1 MAIRN
6 IRVDDDP
13 ILRKKS
19 REVTEFNDRLFDLLD
34 DMKETMYHSGGVGL
48 AGPQVG
54 VLKRVVVMDVSED
67 RNEFIELINPVI
79 TYEEGE
85 QTGNEGCLSLPGL
98 YGVVTRPNI
107 VKVKAQNLVP
117 NLALQASCPFVIFRV
132 YRLKSGGVNFF
143 VCREYGFFVAVSLY
157 KEGCVVAARLLLT
170 ESHSLGNFIET
181 ALYPNNTATRFCSF
195 SGFVKSFER

>member
-19 REVTEFNDRLFDLLD
+19 RPVTEFNDRLFDLLD
-34 DMKETMYHSGGVGL
+34 DMKDTMYHSGGVGL

-67 RNEFIELINPVI
+67 NSDYIELINPEIISV
-79 TYEEGE
+79 EGS

-98 YGVVTRPNI
+98 CGVVTRPMV
-107 VKVKAQNLVP
+107 VKVKAQNRDGKW
-117 NLALQASCPFVIFRV
+117 VI
-132 YRLKSGGVNFF
+132 YKGEGLKARCFCHEIDHLDGI
-143 VCREYGFFVAVSLY
+143 LY
-157 KEGCVVAARLLLT
+157 KDKLDKG
-170 ESHSLGNFIET
+170 ET
-181 ALYPNNTATRFCSF
+181 LFRTDA
-195 SGFVKSFER
+195 E

>member
-19 REVTEFNDRLFDLLD
+19 REVTEFNDRLFELLD

-67 RNEFIELINPVI
+67 RNEYIELINPEI
-79 TYEEGE
+79 TYEEGA

-98 YGVVTRPNI
+98 FGVVTRPNI
-107 VKVKAQNLVP
+107 VKVKAQNRDGKW
-117 NLALQASCPFVIFRV
+117 C
-132 YRLKSGGVNFF
+132 
-143 VCREYGFFVAVSLY
+143 LY
-157 KEGCVVAARLLLT
+157 KGEELKARCFCHEIDHLDGVLYKDKLDEG
-170 ESHSLGNFIET
+170 EK
-181 ALYPNNTATRFCSF
+181 LYRND
-195 SGFVKSFER
+195 GE

>member
-19 REVTEFNDRLFDLLD
+19 REVTEFNDRLFELLD

-67 RNEFIELINPVI
+67 RNEFIELINPEI

-85 QTGNEGCLSLPGL
+85 QTGVEGCLSIPGFH
-98 YGVVTRPNI
+98 GIVTRPNI
-107 VKVKAQNLVP
+107 VKVKAQNRDGKW
-117 NLALQASCPFVIFRV
+117 C
-132 YRLKSGGVNFF
+132 
-143 VCREYGFFVAVSLY
+143 LY
-157 KEGCVVAARLLLT
+157 KGEELKARCFCHELDHLDGVLYKDKLDEG
-170 ESHSLGNFIET
+170 ET
-181 ALYPNNTATRFCSF
+181 LYRND
-195 SGFVKSFER
+195 GE

>member
-19 REVTEFNDRLFDLLD
+19 REVPEFNDRLFELLD

-67 RNEFIELINPVI
+67 RNEFIELINPEI

-107 VKVKAQNLVP
+107 VKVKAQNRDGKW
-117 NLALQASCPFVIFRV
+117 C
-132 YRLKSGGVNFF
+132 
-143 VCREYGFFVAVSLY
+143 LY
-157 KEGCVVAARLLLT
+157 KGEQLKARCFCHEIDHLDGILYKDKLDEG
-170 ESHSLGNFIET
+170 ET
-181 ALYPNNTATRFCSF
+181 LYRND
-195 SGFVKSFER
+195 GE

>member
-48 AGPQVG
+48 AGPQIG

-67 RNEFIELINPVI
+67 RNDFIELINPEI
-79 TYEEGE
+79 TFEDGA
-85 QTGNEGCLSLPGL
+85 QTGVEGCLSLPGL
-98 YGVVTRPNI
+98 QGTVTRPNI
-107 VKVKAQNLVP
+107 VKVKAQN
-117 NLALQASCPFVIFRV
+117 
-132 YRLKSGGVNFF
+132 
-143 VCREYGFFVAVSLY
+143 REGKWCLY
-157 KEGCVVAARLLLT
+157 KGEALKARCFCHEIDHLDGVLYKDKLDEGEC
-170 ESHSLGNFIET
+170 
-181 ALYPNNTATRFCSF
+181 LYRVEA
-195 SGFVKSFER
+195 EEE

>member
-19 REVTEFNDRLFDLLD
+19 REVTEFNDRLFELLD

-67 RNEFIELINPVI
+67 RNEFIELINPEI

-85 QTGNEGCLSLPGL
+85 QTGVEGCLSIPGFN
-98 YGVVTRPNI
+98 GIVTRPNI
-107 VKVKAQNLVP
+107 VKVKAQNRDGKW
-117 NLALQASCPFVIFRV
+117 C
-132 YRLKSGGVNFF
+132 
-143 VCREYGFFVAVSLY
+143 LY
-157 KEGCVVAARLLLT
+157 KGEALKARCFCHEIDHLDGVLYKDKLDEG
-170 ESHSLGNFIET
+170 EQ
-181 ALYPNNTATRFCSF
+181 LYRND
-195 SGFVKSFER
+195 GE

>member
-67 RNEFIELINPVI
+67 RNDFIELINPEI
-79 TYEEGE
+79 TFEDGA
-85 QTGNEGCLSLPGL
+85 QTGAEGCLSLPGL
-98 YGVVTRPNI
+98 QGTVTRPNI
-107 VKVKAQNLVP
+107 VKVKAQN
-117 NLALQASCPFVIFRV
+117 
-132 YRLKSGGVNFF
+132 
-143 VCREYGFFVAVSLY
+143 REGKWCLY
-157 KEGCVVAARLLLT
+157 KGEALKARCFCHEIDHLDGVLYKDKLDEGEC
-170 ESHSLGNFIET
+170 
-181 ALYPNNTATRFCSF
+181 LYRVEA
-195 SGFVKSFER
+195 EED